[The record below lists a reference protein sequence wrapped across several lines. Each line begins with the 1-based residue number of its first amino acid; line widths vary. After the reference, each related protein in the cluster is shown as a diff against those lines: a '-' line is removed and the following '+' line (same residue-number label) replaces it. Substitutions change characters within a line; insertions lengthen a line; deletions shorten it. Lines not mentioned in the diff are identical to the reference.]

1 MDKVWTII
9 RKDLTQV
16 YRRREMLLMLLLLPI
31 LFSAFPLGILIAMH
45 TELSSEVIET
55 DLPDEFSAFCPEELS
70 TAECMQVYL
79 VSQFMM
85 MFMIL
90 PLSIPSALASYSIV
104 GEKTTRSLEPLLA
117 TPITTLQLL
126 LAKTLGSLLPAV
138 LATYLSFGIYAA
150 GVFLLVRA
158 PLLVSALLDV
168 RWLLAVFLLGPLL
181 AVVSIGVSVIVSS
194 RVNDPRVAE
203 QISTI
208 VVLPVVGVFIAQLAG
223 LLQIN
228 RNFILAAT
236 AVVLLLDAILIF
248 FAVRLFQRESILTR
262 WK

>member
-16 YRRREMLLMLLLLPI
+16 YRRRSMLLMLLLLPI
-31 LFSAFPLGILIAMH
+31 IFSAFPLGILVAMR
-45 TELSSEVIET
+45 TELSAEVIET

-70 TAECMQVYL
+70 TSDCMQVYM

-90 PLSIPSALASYSIV
+90 PLSIPTALASYSIV

-138 LATYLSFGIYAA
+138 LATYLSFSIYAA
-150 GVFLLVRA
+150 GVLLLVRA
-158 PLLVSALLDV
+158 PLLVSALLDA

-181 AVVSIGVSVIVSS
+181 ALLSISVSVIVSS

-223 LLQIN
+223 LFQIN
-228 RNFILAAT
+228 RNFILAAVG
-236 AVVLLLDAILIF
+236 VVLLLDAVLIY